1 MRILGIVGGVRREGN
16 TTKLVEA
23 VLDGARQA
31 GNETKLV
38 KLVELNFDHMHEKDG
53 KWVFPDDEMAKLYS
67 FIEGMGGFVLGAPIY
82 FGQVD
87 SRTMKFIERLYY
99 WSQSHGEEYA
109 AKFPK
114 NVKAVNCITF
124 GQPDPAAYNK
134 VLDWLVGIEK
144 GRGMV
149 NHGNIV
155 AEATRSKPVTSRTD
169 LIEKAYILGKSF

>member
-1 MRILGIVGGVRREGN
+1 MKILGVVGGVHREGN

-23 VLDGARQA
+23 VLDGAHHA

-38 KLVELNFDHMHEKDG
+38 KLVELDFDHMHEKDG
-53 KWVFPDDEMAKLYS
+53 KW
-67 FIEGMGGFVLGAPIY
+67 MGGFVLGAPIY

-124 GQPDPAAYNK
+124 GQPDAAAYNK
-134 VLDWLVGIEK
+134 VLDWLVSLEK

-155 AEATRSKPVTSRTD
+155 AEATRSKPVTSRID
-169 LIEKAYILGKSF
+169 LIEKAYMLGKSF